1 MKAAVVRGARQPNH
15 EVTIL
20 KQIDTL
26 IIGATA
32 LAYPLAARLGGAAL
46 VVESGFSV
54 GAEFSEAMIAE
65 RVKNAEHTGL
75 AGEICA
81 ELEKRGIL
89 LPDGRIHILAVGGAL
104 AGKYLETGAE
114 ILLGTAVTDISRVQ
128 DGFIATLFGAE
139 NGYEQIAAKRVV
151 DTRTREFMDCRKVF
165 GLMLAGE
172 KDMNVWSDDKSFV
185 EHGVFDDEYILHLYV
200 DRDSTIPD
208 CEKYADEWLKTNRSR
223 IGNARVAG
231 ITLVFGYR
239 FAEPVREERD
249 GIIYVPSASY
259 PDVISAVR
267 GGEELCL

>member
-1 MKAAVVRGARQPNH
+1 MARQPNH

-54 GAEFSEAMIAE
+54 GAEFSEAMMAE
-65 RVKNAEHTGL
+65 RVGNTDSTGL
-75 AGEICA
+75 AGELCT
-81 ELEKRGIL
+81 ELRERGLL
-89 LPDGRIHILAVGGAL
+89 LPDGRIHILAVGGLL
-104 AGKYLETGAE
+104 AAKYLETGAH
-114 ILLGTAVTDISRVQ
+114 IRLGTAVTGISQVQ

-139 NGYEQIAAKRVV
+139 NGYEQIAAGRII
-151 DTRTREFMDCRKVF
+151 DTRVRSFMDCRKVF
-165 GLMLAGE
+165 GVMLAGE
-172 KDMNVWSDDKSFV
+172 KDIVQWSDNESFI
-185 EHGVFDDEYILHLYV
+185 EHGVFDDEYILHLYA
-200 DRDSTIPD
+200 DRNATIPD
-208 CEKYADEWLKTNRSR
+208 CEKYADEWLKANRSR
-223 IGNARVAG
+223 IGKARAAG
-231 ITLVFGYR
+231 IALEFGYR

-249 GIIYVPSASY
+249 RIIYVPSASY

>member
-1 MKAAVVRGARQPNH
+1 M
-15 EVTIL
+15 

-32 LAYPLAARLGGAAL
+32 LAYPLAVRLGGSAL

-54 GAEFSEAMIAE
+54 GAEFSEAMMAE
-65 RVKNAEHTGL
+65 RAKKPEESGL
-75 AGEICA
+75 AGEICT
-81 ELEKRGIL
+81 ELENRGIL
-89 LPDGRIHILAVGGAL
+89 LPDGRIHILAVGGTL

-114 ILLGTAVTDISRVQ
+114 MLLGTAVTDVSRVQ
-128 DGFIATLFGAE
+128 DGFIVTLFGTE
-139 NGYEQIAAKRVV
+139 NGYEQIAARRVI
-151 DTRTREFMDCRKVF
+151 DTRVRDFMDCRKVF

-172 KDMNVWSDDKSFV
+172 RNINLWSDDESFV

-200 DRDSTIPD
+200 DRDFTIPD
-208 CEKYADEWLKTNRSR
+208 CEKYADEWLKANRSR

>member
-1 MKAAVVRGARQPNH
+1 M
-15 EVTIL
+15 

-26 IIGATA
+26 IIGATT
-32 LAYPLAARLGGAAL
+32 LAYPLAARLGGSAL

-54 GAEFSEAMIAE
+54 GAEFSEAMMAE
-65 RVKNAEHTGL
+65 RAKKTEKSGL
-75 AGEICA
+75 AGEFCT
-81 ELEKRGIL
+81 ELENRGIL
-89 LPDGRIHILAVGGAL
+89 LPDGRLHILAVGGLL
-104 AGKYLETGAE
+104 AGKYLETGAG

-139 NGYEQIAAKRVV
+139 RGYEQVFAKRVV
-151 DTRTREFMDCRKVF
+151 DTRVRDFMDCRKVF

-172 KDMNVWSDDKSFV
+172 KDIDVWSDDKSFV

-200 DRDSTIPD
+200 DRNSTIPD
-208 CEKYADEWLKTNRSR
+208 CEKYADEWLKANRSR

-231 ITLVFGYR
+231 ITLVFSYR
-239 FAEPVREERD
+239 FAEPVREERA

>member
-1 MKAAVVRGARQPNH
+1 M
-15 EVTIL
+15 

-65 RVKNAEHTGL
+65 RVKNAGTHTGL

-81 ELEKRGIL
+81 ELEKRGVL

-128 DGFIATLFGAE
+128 DGFIATLFG
-139 NGYEQIAAKRVV
+139 Q
-151 DTRTREFMDCRKVF
+151 RT
-165 GLMLAGE
+165 
-172 KDMNVWSDDKSFV
+172 DM
-185 EHGVFDDEYILHLYV
+185 
-200 DRDSTIPD
+200 
-208 CEKYADEWLKTNRSR
+208 SR
-223 IGNARVAG
+223 
-231 ITLVFGYR
+231 
-239 FAEPVREERD
+239 
-249 GIIYVPSASY
+249 
-259 PDVISAVR
+259 
-267 GGEELCL
+267 